1 MKQTTVMITTSGKI
15 ILEFGGKLS
24 GVCCGEEDRK
34 LRKVLKKFGVDTDL
48 EKIHCHLPRTDIV
61 RAIANGNCH
70 VSNHVNL
77 PGKGG
82 F

>member
-1 MKQTTVMITTSGKI
+1 MKQAMAVIKPGGEI
-15 ILEFGGKLS
+15 ILEFGGELS
-24 GVCCGEEDRK
+24 GICCGEEDRR
-34 LRKVLKKFGVDTDL
+34 LRKALENLGIKTNL

-82 F
+82 L